1 MNREQLS
8 STVKRDVPPAP
19 QFIKMPP
26 SATHLDE
33 WTWCLASV
41 VPSFTRKNSKWA
53 HHQIYLLKT
62 VTSCIQGSWRWDF
75 YFGCRQCQT
84 DTCNMLSNWNWT
96 ERTGDSSLGKNLIPL
111 WGAYKKKRDV
121 YQHVHGM
128 IGLRSSGSFRNR
140 VPLMTRQEHVA
151 VTVWEELTTV
161 LYTVPFN
168 KHLLFDLPTIPW
180 GRCCPRSTGRETE
193 APRG

>member
-8 STVKRDVPPAP
+8 SAVKRDVPPAP

-33 WTWCLASV
+33 WTWCLASMA
-41 VPSFTRKNSKWA
+41 PSFTRKNSKWA

-111 WGAYKKKRDV
+111 WGAYKKNPMCISMSM
-121 YQHVHGM
+121 GW
-128 IGLRSSGSFRNR
+128 SGWEALGVSEIEYRWWQDRNMW
-140 VPLMTRQEHVA
+140 LSQC
-151 VTVWEELTTV
+151 
-161 LYTVPFN
+161 
-168 KHLLFDLPTIPW
+168 
-180 GRCCPRSTGRETE
+180 GRN
-193 APRG
+193 